1 MTSMKRG
8 TSLVLLV
15 ALAGAAPLAP
25 VLGATPV
32 DREIDADPRGGLEV
46 RNLAGSVEVVGWNRR
61 AVHVSG
67 TLADNVERL
76 DLRAV
81 GERIVVE
88 VIMRQS
94 SRSHDSGTSL
104 KISAP
109 QAHDLEV
116 STVSA
121 DITVR
126 GIEGEQRLS
135 SVSGSIDTEG
145 FKTDIDLNSVSGD
158 VIARGGDHEAV
169 TRARAISG
177 SIRLTGLAGQVQA
190 EAVSG
195 SVELSAD
202 KLQRAMLTSI
212 SGTVSVRSTLTDDAR
227 VEVASTS
234 GHVDLVF
241 KGGAAAEYDLT
252 SFSGQIESCF
262 GPPVVRAQNGGP
274 QRTQRFREGTSNA
287 RVHANTMSGGI
298 ALCRE

>member
-1 MTSMKRG
+1 MKRG
-8 TSLVLLV
+8 TSLVLVV

-32 DREIDADPRGGLEV
+32 DREIDADPRGALEV
-46 RNLAGSVEVVGWNRR
+46 HNLAGSVEVVGWNRR

-76 DLRAV
+76 DLRTV

-88 VIMRQS
+88 VIMMRES
-94 SRSHDSGTSL
+94 SRSHDAGTSL

-116 STVSA
+116 RTVSA
-121 DITVR
+121 SITVR
-126 GIEGEQRLS
+126 GIDGEQRLS

-145 FKTDIDLNSVSGD
+145 FKTDIDLDSVSGD
-158 VIARGGDHEAV
+158 VTARGGDYDAV

-195 SVELSAD
+195 SVELAAD
-202 KLQRAMLTSI
+202 KLQRATLSSI
-212 SGTVSVRSTLTDDAR
+212 SGTVSVRSALTDDAR

-234 GHVDLVF
+234 GHVDLLF

-252 SFSGQIESCF
+252 SFSGRIESCF
-262 GPPVVRAQNGGP
+262 GPPVVRAPNGGP
-274 QRTQRFREGTSNA
+274 QRTHRFREGTSNA

-298 ALCRE
+298 ELCRD